1 MEVLAQLGEE
11 QKFSL
16 GPIYKGRAN
25 SLLAQPMKPVS
36 NPNPQFNELYIT
48 IAKFGNRIQN
58 VESKLRED
66 FSNTKER
73 VEFIKHA
80 QTTGDVYIIR
90 INSLPVLDP
99 ITTLTRKIYLSWCRL
114 IYPLHG
120 ILKKK
125 SKVSLVSPSLPIS
138 PKKYFYA

>member
-1 MEVLAQLGEE
+1 
-11 QKFSL
+11 
-16 GPIYKGRAN
+16 
-25 SLLAQPMKPVS
+25 MKPVS

-80 QTTGDVYIIR
+80 QTTGDVYVLR

-99 ITTLTRKIYLSWCRL
+99 ITTLTRKNISELVQINLSTARNLEKEIQSIVGFAEFTDITEEVLLRLGIY
-114 IYPLHG
+114 HQ
-120 ILKKK
+120 
-125 SKVSLVSPSLPIS
+125 
-138 PKKYFYA
+138 

>member
-1 MEVLAQLGEE
+1 MRSRNFYPVITLLKDCIIYSSLKYPTPPFRRKKRQKPAPENYRSKSPFKSYVEVLAQLGEE

-66 FSNTKER
+66 FQ
-73 VEFIKHA
+73 I
-80 QTTGDVYIIR
+80 Q
-90 INSLPVLDP
+90 
-99 ITTLTRKIYLSWCRL
+99 
-114 IYPLHG
+114 
-120 ILKKK
+120 K
-125 SKVSLVSPSLPIS
+125 SV
-138 PKKYFYA
+138 